1 MSPHLFL
8 QDLALVLCAAAL
20 TTIAC
25 QRLRLPVVLGYLLAG
40 IIVGPHTPIP
50 FFAHDETIRTLAELG
65 VILLMFSLGLE
76 FSLRALGRIIPTA
89 GVVALIEVG
98 LTFGLGFQVAALFG
112 LGTRASLLAG
122 ALVSISSTMI
132 VSHAFHDLRVEKRT
146 REFVFGILIA
156 EDLVAIMMLATLSAV
171 AAGNGE
177 TEHILMATAGRLVLV
192 VAALL
197 GLGLL
202 VVPWLFRSIVALRRK
217 ETVLV
222 TSVGFCFALA
232 LFAQS
237 QGLSVAL
244 GAFLAGALISE
255 AGVSRHVEP
264 LVEPLRDMFTG
275 IFFVSIGMLFDPVS
289 ALRDWPLI
297 LALTLV
303 VVVGKSV
310 GVTVGSFLAG
320 QPVRTAV
327 QAGMS
332 LTQIGEFSFVIASIG
347 AGLGAGAGRLFSV
360 AVAVAMLTAFTTPLL
375 MGRSERFALYV
386 DARLPRALQ
395 TFVSLYGSWLELLRQ
410 PRAVSAWSLVQRGL
424 TMLVLYAAALA
435 GIVIAAAVNFPALE
449 AYLVRRLELEPAAAS
464 SLVIIGTAVVSLP
477 FAILM
482 VRAGR
487 SIAEKLAARALP
499 PPPRGVDQGRAPRR
513 TLVLALQVGALLS
526 VGLLIVAVT
535 QPFLPRMSAPA
546 LIALVLAFL
555 SVAFWRAAQD
565 LQGHMRAGAEVAAHM
580 LTAEHRRFDS
590 TEEALLQVEKLLPG
604 IGSLSAVT
612 VEPGGPADK
621 RTLAELN
628 LRGLTGATVVAV
640 SRGDRPLIYPSGRV
654 QLEAGDVL
662 ALSGTTEA
670 VAAASDRLSGPGPD
684 GRT

>member
-20 TTIAC
+20 TTVAC

-40 IIVGPHTPIP
+40 IVVGPHTPIP
-50 FFAHDETIRTLAELG
+50 FFAHEETIRTLAELG

-76 FSLRALGRIIPTA
+76 FNLRALGRIIPTA
-89 GVVALIEVG
+89 GVVAVIEIG

-112 LGTRASLLAG
+112 LGTRTSLLAG
-122 ALVSISSTMI
+122 ALMSISSTMI
-132 VSHAFHDLRVEKRT
+132 VSHAFQDLRFEKRA

-156 EDLVAIMMLATLSAV
+156 EDLVAILMLATLSAI
-171 AAGNGE
+171 AAGSGDTGNV
-177 TEHILMATAGRLVLV
+177 LMATAGRLVLV
-192 VAALL
+192 VAAVL

-202 VVPWLFRSIVALRRK
+202 VVPRVFRAIVALRRR
-217 ETVLV
+217 ETLLV

-275 IFFVSIGMLFDPVS
+275 IFFVSIGMLFDPAG
-289 ALRDWPLI
+289 ALRDWPLVI
-297 LALTLV
+297 ALTLV
-303 VVVGKSV
+303 VLVGKSV
-310 GVTVGSFLAG
+310 GVTVGSFLSG

-332 LTQIGEFSFVIASIG
+332 LTQIGEFSFVLASIG
-347 AGLGAGAGRLFSV
+347 AGLSAGAGRLFSV

-375 MGRSERFALYV
+375 MGRSERIALTV
-386 DARLPRALQ
+386 DARLPRSLQ

-410 PRAVSAWSLVQRGL
+410 PRAVSVWSLVRRGL
-424 TMLVLYAAALA
+424 VFLLVYAVALS
-435 GIVIAAAVNFPALE
+435 GIVIAAAVNLPALDIF
-449 AYLVRRLELEPAAAS
+449 LERQFAVGPQAAS
-464 SLVIIGTAVVSLP
+464 TLAIVCTGLVALP
-477 FAILM
+477 FAVLM

-487 SIAEKLAARALP
+487 GIAERLAARALP
-499 PPPRGVDQGRAPRR
+499 PPARGVDQGRAPRR
-513 TLVLALQVGALLS
+513 TLVLALQVGALLGI
-526 VGLLIVAVT
+526 GLLIVAVT
-535 QPFLPRMSAPA
+535 QPFLPRMSAPG
-546 LIALVLAFL
+546 LVALVLAFL
-555 SVAFWRAAQD
+555 GVAFWRAAQD
-565 LQGHMRAGAEVAAHM
+565 LQGHVRATAEVAAHV
-580 LTAEHRRFDS
+580 LVSDHRRAD
-590 TEEALLQVEKLLPG
+590 TPDGALAQVEKLLPG
-604 IGSLSAVT
+604 IGSLSAFAVKA
-612 VEPGGPADK
+612 GGPADK
-621 RTLAELN
+621 HTLAELN

-640 SRGDRPLIYPSGRV
+640 CRGDRPLIYPSGRV

-670 VAAASDRLSGPGPD
+670 IAAATVRLAGSG
-684 GRT
+684 T

>member
-8 QDLALVLCAAAL
+8 QDLALVLCAAAI

-50 FFAHDETIRTLAELG
+50 FFAHEETVRTLAELG

-76 FSLRALGRIIPTA
+76 FNLRTLARLIPTA
-89 GVVALIEVG
+89 GVVTMIEVG

-112 LGTRASLLAG
+112 LDTRTSLLAG

-132 VSHAFHDLRVEKRT
+132 VSHAFQDLRFEKRA
-146 REFVFGILIA
+146 REFVYGILIA
-156 EDLVAIMMLATLSAV
+156 EDLVAILMLATLSAI
-171 AAGNGE
+171 AAKTADTGS
-177 TEHILMATAGRLVLV
+177 ILITTAGRLVLV

-197 GLGLL
+197 GVGLL
-202 VVPWLFRSIVALRRK
+202 LVPWVFRSIVALRRR
-217 ETVLV
+217 ETLLV

-232 LFAQS
+232 LLAQS

-275 IFFVSIGMLFDPVS
+275 IFFVSIGMLFDPVG
-289 ALRDWPLI
+289 ALRDWPLVV
-297 LALTLV
+297 ALVLV
-303 VVVGKSV
+303 VLVGKSV
-310 GVTVGSFLAG
+310 GVTVGSFLSG

-332 LTQIGEFSFVIASIG
+332 LTQIGEFSFVIATLG
-347 AGLGAGAGRLFSV
+347 AGLSTGAGRLFSV

-375 MGRSERFALYV
+375 MRRSERIALTV
-386 DARLPRALQ
+386 DARLPRPLQ
-395 TFVSLYGSWLELLRQ
+395 VFVSLYGSWLELLRQ
-410 PRAVSAWSLVQRGL
+410 PRAVSAWSLVRRGL
-424 TMLVLYAAALA
+424 FLLTLYAAALG
-435 GIVIAAAVNFPALE
+435 GIVIAAAVNLPALQ
-449 AYLVRRLELEPAAAS
+449 AYLARKFTVGPEAAS
-464 SLVIIGTAVVSLP
+464 ALAIAGTALVSLP
-477 FAILM
+477 FGLLM

-487 SIAEKLAARALP
+487 DIAERLAARALP
-499 PPPRGVDQGRAPRR
+499 PPARGVDQGRAPRR
-513 TLVLALQVGALLS
+513 TLVLTLQVAALLA
-526 VGLLIVAVT
+526 VGLLVVAVT
-535 QPFLPRMSAPA
+535 QPFLPRLSAPA

-555 SVAFWRAAQD
+555 GVAFWRAAKD
-565 LQGHMRAGAEVAAHM
+565 LQGHVRATAEVAAHM
-580 LTAEHRRFDS
+580 LTAEHRRAD
-590 TEEALLQVEKLLPG
+590 TPEHALEQVEKLLPG
-604 IGSLSAVT
+604 IGSLSAFR
-612 VEPGGPADK
+612 VEAGGPADK
-621 RTLAELN
+621 HTLADLN

-662 ALSGTTEA
+662 ALSGTKEA
-670 VAAASDRLSGPGPD
+670 IAAATERLAAPP
-684 GRT
+684 T

>member
-1 MSPHLFL
+1 M
-8 QDLALVLCAAAL
+8 LCAAAL

-50 FFAHDETIRTLAELG
+50 FFAHEETISTLAELG

-76 FSLRALGRIIPTA
+76 FNLRALARVIPTA
-89 GVVALIEVG
+89 GVVAVIEVG
-98 LTFGLGFQVAALFG
+98 LTFGLGFQVGALFG
-112 LGTRASLLAG
+112 LDTRTSLLAG

-132 VSHAFHDLRVEKRT
+132 VSHAFQDLRFEKRA

-156 EDLVAIMMLATLSAV
+156 EDLVAILMLATLSAL
-171 AAGNGE
+171 AAGSGDTGN
-177 TEHILMATAGRLVLV
+177 ILMATAGRLVLY
-192 VAALL
+192 VAGLL

-202 VVPWLFRSIVALRRK
+202 VVPQVFRSIVALRRK
-217 ETVLV
+217 ETLLV

-232 LFAQS
+232 FLAQS

-275 IFFVSIGMLFDPVS
+275 IFFVSIGMLFDPAG
-289 ALRDWPLI
+289 ALRDWPLVVA
-297 LALTLV
+297 LAFV
-303 VVVGKSV
+303 VLVGKSV
-310 GVTVGSFLAG
+310 GVTVGSFLSG

-332 LTQIGEFSFVIASIG
+332 LTQIGEFSFVIATIA
-347 AGLGAGAGRLFSV
+347 AGLSAGAGRLFSV

-375 MGRSERFALYV
+375 MRRSERIALTV
-386 DARLPRALQ
+386 DAKLPRPLQ
-395 TFVSLYGSWLELLRQ
+395 VFVSLYGSWMELLRQ
-410 PRAVSAWSLVQRGL
+410 PRAVSAWSLVRRGL
-424 TMLVLYAAALA
+424 ALLLFYAAALA
-435 GIVIAAAVNFPALE
+435 GIIIAAAINLPALE
-449 AYLVRRLELEPAAAS
+449 AALARQFSLGLQAAS
-464 SLVIIGTAVVSLP
+464 ALAIVGTGLVCLPLAV
-477 FAILM
+477 LM

-487 SIAEKLAARALP
+487 DIAQRLAARALP
-499 PPPRGVDQGRAPRR
+499 PPARGVDQGRAPRR
-513 TLVLALQVGALLS
+513 TLVLALQVAGLLA

-535 QPFLPRMSAPA
+535 QPFLPRLSAPA

-565 LQGHMRAGAEVAAHM
+565 LQGHVRATAEVAAHV
-580 LTAEHRRFDS
+580 LVSDHRRAD
-590 TEEALLQVEKLLPG
+590 TPDAALAQVANLLPG
-604 IGSLSAVT
+604 IGSLSAFT
-612 VEPGGPADK
+612 VEAGGPAD
-621 RTLAELN
+621 RHTLAELN

-640 SRGDRPLIYPSGRV
+640 CRGDRPLIYPSGGVR
-654 QLEAGDVL
+654 LEAGDVL

-670 VAAASDRLSGPGPD
+670 IAAASDRLSGPQA
-684 GRT
+684 

>member
-1 MSPHLFL
+1 VNPHLFL

-20 TTIAC
+20 TTVAC

-40 IIVGPHTPIP
+40 MIVGPHTPIP
-50 FFAHDETIRTLAELG
+50 FFAHEETISTLAELG

-76 FSLRALGRIIPTA
+76 FSLRALARIIPTA

-112 LGTRASLLAG
+112 LDTRASLLAG

-132 VSHAFHDLRVEKRT
+132 VSHAFQDLRFEKRA

-156 EDLVAIMMLATLSAV
+156 EDLVAILMLATLSAL
-171 AAGNGE
+171 AAGSGN
-177 TEHILMATAGRLVLV
+177 TSNILAATAGRLVLY
-192 VAALL
+192 VAGLL

-202 VVPWLFRSIVALRRK
+202 VVPQAFRSIVALRRK
-217 ETVLV
+217 ETLLV

-232 LFAQS
+232 LVAQA

-255 AGVSRHVEP
+255 AGVARHVEP

-275 IFFVSIGMLFDPVS
+275 IFFVSIGMLFDPAG
-289 ALRDWPLI
+289 ALRDWPLV

-303 VVVGKSV
+303 VLVGKSV
-310 GVTVGSFLAG
+310 GVTVGTFLSG

-332 LTQIGEFSFVIASIG
+332 LTQIGEFSFVIAAIAG
-347 AGLGAGAGRLFSV
+347 ALSPAAGRLFSV
-360 AVAVAMLTAFTTPLL
+360 AIAVAMLTSFTTPLL
-375 MGRSERFALYV
+375 MRRSERLALTV
-386 DARLPRALQ
+386 DARLPRPLQ
-395 TFVSLYGSWLELLRQ
+395 VFVSLYGSWLELLRQ
-410 PRAVSAWSLVQRGL
+410 PRAVSAWSLVRRGL
-424 TMLVLYAAALA
+424 ALLLLYAAALA
-435 GIVIAAAVNFPALE
+435 GIVIAAAVNLPTLE
-449 AYLVRRLELEPAAAS
+449 AALARQFSVGQQAAS
-464 SLVIIGTAVVSLP
+464 ALAIVGTGLVCLP
-477 FAILM
+477 FAVLM

-487 SIAEKLAARALP
+487 GIAERLAARALP

-513 TLVLALQVGALLS
+513 TLVLALQVAGLLA

-535 QPFLPRMSAPA
+535 QPFLPRLSAPA
-546 LIALVLAFL
+546 LVALVLAFL

-565 LQGHMRAGAEVAAHM
+565 LQGHVQATAEVAAHV
-580 LTAEHRRFDS
+580 LVSDHRRADS
-590 TEEALLQVEKLLPG
+590 PDAALAMVEKLLPG
-604 IGSLSAVT
+604 IGSLSAFT
-612 VEPGGPADK
+612 VEAGGPADK
-621 RTLAELN
+621 HTLAELN

-654 QLEAGDVL
+654 TLEAGDVL

-670 VAAASDRLSGPGPD
+670 IAAASERLTRPKA
-684 GRT
+684 